1 LTADRRRLLEIGGRV
16 VFVLIVLRVFPD
28 VFWSDVHYWWVKMNH
43 LGLHALPY
51 RDFVWEFPPLTVLP
65 MVPATFLRH
74 AVSVFTVIFATL
86 MALAE
91 YASLELL
98 RARWPERARSLSR
111 FWYAVVIP
119 LSTVAYFRF
128 DYVPVLFTVLA
139 LLAIERGRSPAT
151 AVALGFATKLWPV
164 VVGIVLVIERRYR
177 ELAISMAAVVAVL
190 IGWYAFSPSG
200 FHDFLRFRRGD
211 GFQVESSV
219 GAVALLAGAR
229 PTVDFGSWVVG
240 LGSWRWVDPVTTA
253 AWLVLAGATTVAARR
268 RRYDPWLVI
277 GGLVL
282 TLMLASRLF
291 SPQFLAWGLPFVAA
305 GWARDEHVAG
315 VAFGAAVVISVV
327 NLFAYESLL
336 HGNVLF
342 DSLGV
347 IRNMLIAVAGVRLL
361 VVGLRVGAVPAR
373 SRPMVPAAVAVAT
386 RR

>member
-1 LTADRRRLLEIGGRV
+1 MTADRRRTLEIGGRV
-16 VFVLIVLRVFPD
+16 VFVLVVLRVFPD
-28 VFWSDVHYWWVKMNH
+28 VFWSDVHYWWHKMNH
-43 LGLHALPY
+43 LGLHSLPY

-65 MVPATFLRH
+65 MAPATFLKD

-111 FWYAVVIP
+111 YWYAVVFP

-128 DYVPVLFTVLA
+128 DYVPALFAVLA

-164 VVGIVLVIERRYR
+164 VIGVVLVIERRYR
-177 ELAISMAAVVAVL
+177 EVAISMAAVAAIV

-240 LGSWRWVDPVTTA
+240 LGTWRWVDPVTSG
-253 AWLVLAGATTVAARR
+253 AWLVLAERR
-268 RRYDPWLVI
+268 RLRR
-277 GGLVL
+277 GGASTTPGRSSVVSCSRSCFRPGS
-282 TLMLASRLF
+282 SRLSSSRGV
-291 SPQFLAWGLPFVAA
+291 SPSWPWHGRATSASPVWP
-305 GWARDEHVAG
+305 
-315 VAFGAAVVISVV
+315 SVQPWSS
-327 NLFAYESLL
+327 AS
-336 HGNVLF
+336 
-342 DSLGV
+342 
-347 IRNMLIAVAGVRLL
+347 
-361 VVGLRVGAVPAR
+361 
-373 SRPMVPAAVAVAT
+373 
-386 RR
+386 